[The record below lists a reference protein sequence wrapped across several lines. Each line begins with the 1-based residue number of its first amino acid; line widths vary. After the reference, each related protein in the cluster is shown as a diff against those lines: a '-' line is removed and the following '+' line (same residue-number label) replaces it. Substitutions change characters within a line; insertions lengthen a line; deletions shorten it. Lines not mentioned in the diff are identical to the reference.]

1 MGNQHGIEAKKGG
14 QFMQAL
20 QIKERIIDYIL
31 KEKELKFL
39 GDNVKKI
46 VFAF

>member
-1 MGNQHGIEAKKGG
+1 
-14 QFMQAL
+14 MQAL